1 MQEIFLLFIQVLD
14 ASIRLA
20 VPLILAS
27 IAGLFSERSGI
38 VDIGL
43 EGKMLAACF
52 VFKKFSVSF
61 KIRISKRASLSIG
74 VKKSPKAKFM
84 FFYLCNQ
91 K

>member
-52 VFKKFSVSF
+52 
-61 KIRISKRASLSIG
+61 
-74 VKKSPKAKFM
+74 
-84 FFYLCNQ
+84 
-91 K
+91 

>member
-43 EGKMLAACF
+43 EGKMLAANF
-52 VFKKFSVSF
+52 VARSSYFWKMLET
-61 KIRISKRASLSIG
+61 IQYTRSLFL
-74 VKKSPKAKFM
+74 VW
-84 FFYLCNQ
+84 FFRWLFVC
-91 K
+91 KEFFLV